1 MKNFYET
8 TFIVNPNLDDH
19 QIENTIK
26 MAEDAVLKNGCQIIA
41 IDRIGRRRLTYPI
54 SKKHTGFYVTI
65 EFEGEGKTLEKIER
79 ALKLEENVLR
89 YLSLRLDKRELEA
102 KRNRAAARLE
112 LTEPTAAPAAVE
124 VAKAPD
130 VPVETSDASPVSA

>member
-26 MAEDAVLKNGCQIIA
+26 MAEDAVVKNGCQIIS

-54 SKKHTGFYVTI
+54 AKKHTGFYVTI

-102 KRNRAAARLE
+102 KRLRAAARQE
-112 LTEPTAAPAAVE
+112 AAEPTAAVE
-124 VAKAPD
+124 VAKTPD
-130 VPVETSDASPVSA
+130 VPAVASDPSPVSA

>member
-26 MAEDAVLKNGCQIIA
+26 MAEDAVVKNDCQIVST
-41 IDRIGRRRLTYPI
+41 DRIGRRRLTYPI
-54 SKKHTGFYVTI
+54 AKKHTGFYVTI
-65 EFEGEGKTLEKIER
+65 EFEGGGKTLEKIER
-79 ALKLEENVLR
+79 ALKLGENVLR

-102 KRNRAAARLE
+102 KRLRAAARLE
-112 LTEPTAAPAAVE
+112 PVEPVVAEEAA
-124 VAKAPD
+124 KTPD
-130 VPVETSDASPVSA
+130 VVPVETSDASPVSA